1 MKNKRV
7 IITARGGKVKITEI
21 RAKRIKGNNR
31 LKGIAAI
38 TIDECFVIHEL
49 RIIDG
54 KNGLFVA
61 MPSRRM
67 PNGEYK
73 DVAHPINT
81 ETRSMIEQEVLE
93 AYNALP
99 ELEEDETEKV
109 EEVNEETEEE
119 NEEGADE

>member
-1 MKNKRV
+1 M
-7 IITARGGKVKITEI
+7 KITEV
-21 RAKRIKGNNR
+21 RAKRIRGNNR

-61 MPSRRM
+61 MPSRKM

-81 ETRSMIEQEVLE
+81 ETRNMIEKEVLDTF
-93 AYNALP
+93 NALP
-99 ELEEDETEKV
+99 ELEES
-109 EEVNEETEEE
+109 EE
-119 NEEGADE
+119 NEEVEDLEE

>member
-1 MKNKRV
+1 M
-7 IITARGGKVKITEI
+7 KITEI

-93 AYNALP
+93 AFNALP
-99 ELEEDETEKV
+99 ELEEDETE
-109 EEVNEETEEE
+109 E
-119 NEEGADE
+119 NEEKNEEATEDTNE